1 MTREEAAEQIY
12 GLILSA
18 DDEEG
23 PCIFSDQI
31 EALETAIEV
40 LKQTEQPTEVQDI
53 LQYLDEYLHPIISPE
68 HWSVYSE
75 LYDMIS
81 MLPSVQSEQ
90 KKGKWIYPSGIVGF
104 GRCSEC
110 KALWDYSLITN
121 RFFRHCPR
129 CGAKI
134 ENCPFKD
141 TEREAEE

>member
-1 MTREEAAEQIY
+1 MTGEEAIAELKAQ
-12 GLILSA
+12 
-18 DDEEG
+18 EEHLRG
-23 PCIFSDQI
+23 MSIMGCEAYYMAI
-31 EALETAIEV
+31 EA

-134 ENCPFKD
+134 ENSPFKD
-141 TEREAEE
+141 GKEMEVEQ